1 MKTSA
6 PQLSVILV
14 TRDGLDSLALPIPG
28 LLQQTIAADIELL
41 LVAPVGVVTGA
52 TLEGLAGLHS
62 VRVLEVGKVSNRGR
76 EAAIAVAEAR
86 APFIALHENHTRA
99 DSQTFERM
107 IAAHAA
113 RTAATG
119 PMMCAANPE
128 NPWGL
133 AMYALCYGHCAPPA
147 HSRPRTM
154 LPNHN
159 SVYRT
164 EVLRRFGSSL
174 PDRLMRE
181 NALHGELVDEGYDL
195 RIAPDTRIWHVNE
208 SRPGRVLGDS
218 FYLGRAYGC
227 ARSAEWSLRRKCL
240 YAAAWPAVA
249 ALTATRFI
257 RALHHTFGASGELPP
272 AVLPAFLAASAHAA
286 GEIRGYF
293 TQEVPIDEE
302 IELHEFHIAGRL
314 GGRSPAAPWLAQ
326 AVQQLPKHL
335 P

>member
-1 MKTSA
+1 MGTGD
-6 PQLSVILV
+6 VCLV
-14 TRDGLDSLALPIPG
+14 LWPLR
-28 LLQQTIAADIELL
+28 
-41 LVAPVGVVTGA
+41 
-52 TLEGLAGLHS
+52 
-62 VRVLEVGKVSNRGR
+62 
-76 EAAIAVAEAR
+76 
-86 APFIALHENHTRA
+86 
-99 DSQTFERM
+99 
-107 IAAHAA
+107 
-113 RTAATG
+113 
-119 PMMCAANPE
+119 
-128 NPWGL
+128 
-133 AMYALCYGHCAPPA
+133 APPA

-164 EVLRRFGSSL
+164 EVLRRVRIV
-174 PDRLMRE
+174 PARPADARE
-181 NALHGELVDEGYDL
+181 RAHGELVDEGYDL

-208 SRPGRVLGDS
+208 SRPGRVLGDN

-227 ARSAEWSLRRKCL
+227 ARSAEWSLRGRKCL
-240 YAAAWPAVA
+240 YAAAWPEVA
-249 ALTATRFI
+249 ASTATRFI

-326 AVQQLPKHL
+326 AVQRCPSICRD
-335 P
+335 